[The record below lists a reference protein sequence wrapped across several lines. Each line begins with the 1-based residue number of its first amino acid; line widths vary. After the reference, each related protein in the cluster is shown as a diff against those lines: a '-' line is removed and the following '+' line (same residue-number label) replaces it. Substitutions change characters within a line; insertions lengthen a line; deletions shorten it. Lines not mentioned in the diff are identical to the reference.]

1 MDQFFVLFTSNC
13 ALLLPITAKFPCPL
27 CFKLVLIVESNL
39 ALYAVGQMIGF
50 SVDENGRKFMYSGD
64 FSLDSIKVSG

>member
-1 MDQFFVLFTSNC
+1 M
-13 ALLLPITAKFPCPL
+13 LLLPITAKFPYPL

>member
-1 MDQFFVLFTSNC
+1 V
-13 ALLLPITAKFPCPL
+13 
-27 CFKLVLIVESNL
+27 IVESNL
-39 ALYAVGQMIGF
+39 ALYAMGQMIGF

>member
-1 MDQFFVLFTSNC
+1 M
-13 ALLLPITAKFPCPL
+13 
-27 CFKLVLIVESNL
+27 ESNL
-39 ALYAVGQMIGF
+39 ALHAVGQMIGF

>member
-1 MDQFFVLFTSNC
+1 M
-13 ALLLPITAKFPCPL
+13 
-27 CFKLVLIVESNL
+27 ESNL

-64 FSLDSIKVSG
+64 FSLDSIKVSGYTLLQLPITNHDPTMNQFTV

>member
-1 MDQFFVLFTSNC
+1 LDQFFVIFTSNC
-13 ALLLPITAKFPCPL
+13 GLLLPITAKFPCPL
-27 CFKLVLIVESNL
+27 FLKLVLIVESNL